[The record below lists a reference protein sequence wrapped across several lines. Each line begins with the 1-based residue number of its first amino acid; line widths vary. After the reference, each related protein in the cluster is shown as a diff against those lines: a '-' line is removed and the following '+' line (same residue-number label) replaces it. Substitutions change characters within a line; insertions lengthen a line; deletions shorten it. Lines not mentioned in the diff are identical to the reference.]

1 MKINIQIILWIISIL
16 FIISC
21 GDKNEMDADSSE
33 IPDSPIKGIVRREH
47 FINRYYDI
55 NDVTIGRRGVNHE
68 SDYFVISI
76 LVNGSKYTSNDDQY
90 NQIAKQIGDTCWNG
104 YNDPSYA
111 AVNDE
116 IKAIDVICVDAYD
129 DKHGEG
135 SSLSDIATVV
145 LASPYNFIKSG
156 YKDERKQE
164 EIESIKDYYRPYYI
178 SFIDHY
184 DITSVNMNDL
194 GSTNVKYFD
203 PEIFIIFN
211 KLPAEKGI
219 YRFYVTVKFSDKKF
233 KKMVTINLY

>member
-1 MKINIQIILWIISIL
+1 MKNVIIFL
-16 FIISC
+16 FAVLLTVISC
-21 GDKNEMDADSSE
+21 GDKNEVVSD
-33 IPDSPIKGIVRREH
+33 IVPDDVILEGIVRREH
-47 FINRYYDI
+47 FINRYYDV

-76 LVNGSKYTSNDDQY
+76 LVNGSKYSSNDDKY

-116 IKAIDVICVDAYD
+116 IKAIDVTCVDAYD

-156 YKDERKQE
+156 YKDERKYE
-164 EIESIKDYYRPYYI
+164 EIDSIADYYRQYFI
-178 SFIDHY
+178 SFINHY
-184 DITSVNMNDL
+184 DIT
-194 GSTNVKYFD
+194 K
-203 PEIFIIFN
+203 I
-211 KLPAEKGI
+211 
-219 YRFYVTVKFSDKKF
+219 
-233 KKMVTINLY
+233 KMRKNHTKPKQLYILYCMELASL

>member
-1 MKINIQIILWIISIL
+1 MNS
-16 FIISC
+16 
-21 GDKNEMDADSSE
+21 
-33 IPDSPIKGIVRREH
+33 
-47 FINRYYDI
+47 
-55 NDVTIGRRGVNHE
+55 
-68 SDYFVISI
+68 
-76 LVNGSKYTSNDDQY
+76 SKYTSNDDQY